1 MPDGERWAAAN
12 SGPDWRE
19 QKVPQPSPL
28 VGKTL
33 RIAEDDYKFGTGE
46 LVLRIDAV
54 LGTQEFGDGVWVY
67 VRGRRIRSDGSPG
80 AQRQVLVRRA
90 IIRTA
95 LARS

>member
-19 QKVPQPSPL
+19 SPQTSPL
-28 VGKTL
+28 VGKTI

-46 LVLRIDAV
+46 LVLRIEAV
-54 LGTQEFGDGVWVY
+54 LGAQEFGDGVWVY
-67 VRGRRIRSDGSPG
+67 VRGRRIRHDGSVG
-80 AQRQVLVRRA
+80 VQRQVLVRRS